1 MKQLTQEI
9 EFLKK
14 EHHKDKLCTGVYAL
28 ASISAATTSLMIC
41 ISKSFVDACPFI
53 LASFFAFTLTIKYWR
68 CCAILQF
75 TIELIEMFD
84 EFLDKQSSEKKD
96 INK

>member
-1 MKQLTQEI
+1 MKQLTKEI
-9 EFLKK
+9 EFLKM
-14 EHHKDKLCTGVYAL
+14 EYHKDKICTGAYAL
-28 ASISAATTSLMIC
+28 SFISAAATSLIIC

-53 LASFFAFTLTIKYWR
+53 LASFFAFILTIKSWR

-75 TIELIEMFD
+75 TIELIEMFG

-96 INK
+96 IN